1 MSLSSSES
9 ELHAMVSTLCD
20 GIFLRRCLEFLTGA
34 TLEHYL
40 CTESSSARQLATR
53 QGVGKVKHVSGKL
66 LWVQDVVLNK
76 QVMLVQIPTLWNLS
90 DIGTKPLSAKRLK
103 LVLHELGV
111 STHDGQYVVGQ
122 MEYEQQSARHGGGK
136 EMVVLA
142 KSIARVL
149 VLMGLGPVPS
159 AAVNLE
165 GGDQCSLK
173 EPDTFSTD
181 GEHGQ
186 LAFWMF
192 TFFMLAAVIWSM
204 LL

>member
-76 QVMLVQIPTLWNLS
+76 QVMLVTVNSNLVES
-90 DIGTKPLSAKRLK
+90 
-103 LVLHELGV
+103 E
-111 STHDGQYVVGQ
+111 
-122 MEYEQQSARHGGGK
+122 
-136 EMVVLA
+136 
-142 KSIARVL
+142 
-149 VLMGLGPVPS
+149 
-159 AAVNLE
+159 
-165 GGDQCSLK
+165 
-173 EPDTFSTD
+173 
-181 GEHGQ
+181 
-186 LAFWMF
+186 
-192 TFFMLAAVIWSM
+192 
-204 LL
+204 